1 MSKIHHRIA
10 ALSILIGAVTAPAP
24 GLAAHDALPSL
35 LTASDLDPQQILPAP
50 PAVGSAQAVAEL
62 TELRATEARRRPAA
76 VAAAKRDASTKSA
89 QIFAEVMGPAF
100 DLERLPATR
109 QMFDIIRA
117 TEKDVADRGK
127 DEFKRPR
134 PWIVDPKLQS
144 CGRGDEPLSSY
155 PSGHTTMGFSMAAIL
170 ARLVPEKATAI
181 MARAARYGESRI
193 VCEQHFRS
201 DVTAGEALG
210 LLVAERLMGKP
221 AFKAAYDASQREL
234 IQAGLTRGTGS

>member
-1 MSKIHHRIA
+1 MSKIHYRIA
-10 ALSILIGAVTAPAP
+10 ALALLMGAMTP
-24 GLAAHDALPSL
+24 GLAAPDAPPSL
-35 LTASDLDPQQILPAP
+35 LTAADLDPQQVLPPP
-50 PAVGSAQAVAEL
+50 PAAGSPQAVAEL
-62 TELRATEARRRPAA
+62 AELHAIEARRRPAA
-76 VAAAKRDASTKSA
+76 VAAAKSDASTKNA
-89 QIFAEVMGPAF
+89 KIFAEVIGPGF
-100 DLERLPATR
+100 DLERLPATK

-117 TEKDVADRGK
+117 TEKDAADRGK
-127 DEFKRPR
+127 DEFKRAR

-210 LLVAERLMGKP
+210 LLVAERLMDKP
-221 AFKAAYDASQREL
+221 AFRTAYDASQREL
-234 IQAGLTRGTGS
+234 VRAGLARGTGS